1 MTDVDDP
8 IVTITDIR
16 LAGHCGA
23 GAYDWFKAHDLD
35 FRDFLRNGIR
45 ASVLLATGDALAEQ
59 VVARKREREHG

>member
-1 MTDVDDP
+1 MTETPDP

-16 LAGHCGA
+16 LAGHCAA
-23 GAYDWFKAHDLD
+23 GARDWFKAHDLD
-35 FRDFLRNGIR
+35 FRDFLTNGIA